1 MRLLLIGGSGLVG
14 SLIIPYLIQDHELVV
29 YDLNPPVSDLE
40 IQYRPGSVE
49 DFDALR
55 AAMDGIDVVVYLA
68 MNPKRDWGSVPTSAR
83 AFDINVKG
91 LYLAWWAAADAG
103 VEHGVHAST
112 MSVYQHGPDGYP
124 DETVPPD
131 AQEFYGFTKA
141 LGEQVC
147 RHATEL
153 RGLSINSLRLCHPT
167 PDDQWPVPG
176 DSLDAIISTRAGD
189 VAAAV
194 EAALHHRDGHQLF
207 TISGDLDQRK
217 SNWSRAERVLGWR
230 PTTPAEGPVG

>member
-14 SLIIPYLIQDHELVV
+14 SLIMPYLIQDHEIVV
-29 YDLNPPVSDLE
+29 YDLNQPDGAPDVD
-40 IQYRPGSVE
+40 YRPGSVE
-49 DFDALR
+49 DFDGLR
-55 AAMDGIDVVVYLA
+55 AAMDGIDVVAYLA
-68 MNPKRDWGSVPTSAR
+68 MNPKQDWGSVATSAL

-91 LYLAWWAAADAG
+91 LYLAWWAAAEAG
-103 VEHGVHAST
+103 VGHGVHAST
-112 MSVYQHGPDGYP
+112 MSVYRELPTGFP

-131 AQEFYGFTKA
+131 APDFYGFTKA

-147 RHATEL
+147 RHAVEH

-176 DSLDAIISTRAGD
+176 DSLEAIISTRAGD

-194 EAALHHRDGHQLF
+194 EAALHHRNGHQVF
-207 TISGDLDQRK
+207 TISGDLDRLK
-217 SNWSRAERVLGWR
+217 TDWSKAERELGWR
-230 PTTPAEGPVG
+230 PTRPDGS

>member
-14 SLIIPYLIQDHELVV
+14 CLIIPYLNQDHQIVV
-29 YDLNPPVSDLE
+29 YDLNRPAGELGVE
-40 IQYRPGSVE
+40 YRAGSVE
-49 DFDALR
+49 DVDGLR
-55 AAMDGIDVVVYLA
+55 AAMDGIDAVVYLA
-68 MNPKRDWGSVPTSAR
+68 MNPKQDWGSVPTSAL

-91 LYLAWWAAADAG
+91 LYLAWWAAAEAG

-112 MSVYQHGPDGYP
+112 MSVYRTRPEGYP

-147 RHATEL
+147 RHATEH

-167 PDDQWPVPG
+167 ADDRWPVPG

-194 EAALHHRDGHQLF
+194 EAALHHRDGHQVF
-207 TISGDLDQRK
+207 TVSGDLDQRK
-217 SNWSRAERVLGWR
+217 TNWGKAERELGWR
-230 PTTPAEGPVG
+230 PTAP